1 MKGELK
7 LKDAECR
14 LEGSGGL
21 MYDLLAKMVGNPA
34 KIPKVPSSKTPPVWE
49 GHGFFYIKPAMLRV
63 KKPGKTYFFVCNMK
77 DRDLWID
84 AVRSTIVSMENLRLS
99 SAMTPAPSGGGVQ
112 LQQIP
117 PLRSSPSSP
126 SLTGVTVSQP
136 SQFAPPGAES
146 SPLTPQPT
154 APVRTSAEMSPVV
167 VDAYMQA
174 RAQFGPASS
183 SSHTAFATLRSGRSV
198 HEEDGE
204 DTTDLMVSTFS
215 GAASLTPSQ
224 QDAETDIQKAQLNS
238 FFQSPTR
245 QVTRNP
251 EKVLI
256 VSMMDQGQL
265 DAFVVS
271 LGFPSL
277 PPFLQGIPGPALID
291 VGIEDLVERGANL
304 EDGKRFRSALR
315 DYLSV

>member
-204 DTTDLMVSTFS
+204 DTTDLMVSTVEFIFSISYETSNEKPGKGVDCEYDGSGTARRVCGFS
-215 GAASLTPSQ
+215 GFPIATTIS
-224 QDAETDIQKAQLNS
+224 
-238 FFQSPTR
+238 TR
-245 QVTRNP
+245 YSRTC
-251 EKVLI
+251 
-256 VSMMDQGQL
+256 S
-265 DAFVVS
+265 
-271 LGFPSL
+271 
-277 PPFLQGIPGPALID
+277 
-291 VGIEDLVERGANL
+291 
-304 EDGKRFRSALR
+304 
-315 DYLSV
+315 Y